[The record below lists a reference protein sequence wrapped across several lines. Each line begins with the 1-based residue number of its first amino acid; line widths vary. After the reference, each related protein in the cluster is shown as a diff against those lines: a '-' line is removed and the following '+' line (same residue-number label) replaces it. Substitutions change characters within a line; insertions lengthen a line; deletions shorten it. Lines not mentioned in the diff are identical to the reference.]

1 MAEKKS
7 AAKEAMKPAKARQ
20 TDETHFDDS
29 VCVVIQRR
37 IRSALGAYE
46 AGQKVF
52 LPGGIARAFIK
63 DGRAVRA
70 H

>member
-7 AAKEAMKPAKARQ
+7 EAKETLRKTGEEQSREA
-20 TDETHFDDS
+20 HFDDS

-52 LPGGIARAFIK
+52 LPAKNARAFIK

>member
-7 AAKEAMKPAKARQ
+7 GVKEALRKTGEEQSR
-20 TDETHFDDS
+20 ETHFDDS